1 MEQVKEINIKN
12 CTYYYFNDKI
22 NTEDL
27 DSNLLKKAKNSYKN
41 IQIITT
47 KKLIIKKIFTV

>member
-1 MEQVKEINIKN
+1 MEQVKEINFKN

-41 IQIITT
+41 I
-47 KKLIIKKIFTV
+47 